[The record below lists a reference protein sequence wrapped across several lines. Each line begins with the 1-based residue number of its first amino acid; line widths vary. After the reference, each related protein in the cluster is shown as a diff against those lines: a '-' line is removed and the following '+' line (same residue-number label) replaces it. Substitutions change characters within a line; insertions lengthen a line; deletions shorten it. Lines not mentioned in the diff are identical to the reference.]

1 MTDPISDMLTRI
13 RNGHHAKK
21 MFVEVP
27 SSKIKTNI
35 LKIFLDEGFINGYE
49 QNEIDNKGVTK
60 INLKYGKDEEPMI
73 LGLKRVSR
81 PGLRN
86 YVKKGEIP
94 IYLGGMAVS
103 LVSTSRGIMTGKEA
117 FKNKLGGELICYL
130 W

>member
-1 MTDPISDMLTRI
+1 MTDPIADMLTRI
-13 RNGHHAKK
+13 RNGHQAKK

-27 SSKIKTNI
+27 TSKIKTNI
-35 LKIFLDEGFINGYE
+35 LKIFVDEGFINNFE
-49 QNEIDNKGVTK
+49 ESTTDKKSITK

-81 PGLRN
+81 PGLRS

-94 IYLGGMAVS
+94 IYLGGMAVA
-103 LVSTSRGIMTGKEA
+103 LVSTSKGIMTGKEA
-117 FKNKLGGELICYL
+117 FRNKLGGELICYL